1 MITDCEWVC
10 ARCLDYRTKCKL
22 CEYEP
27 EDLIPTPQSIKDAEK
42 KLSDSMKPLRMMFPL
57 YH

>member
-1 MITDCEWVC
+1 MITDGNWVC
-10 ARCLDYRTKCKL
+10 ARCLDYRTKCQL
-22 CEYEP
+22 CEDYI

-42 KLSDSMKPLRMMFPL
+42 KLNEKLNPSYTHPF